1 MSKSPILSCLGIGP
15 PKNEWHQ
22 NQKLC
27 WLVVGQLSRTHN
39 RLSHGCFDENAFSVR
54 NVEVTTNGYWSEIC
68 GYAEVPNPSYPAEF
82 LVHFPTPPAGD
93 LWILDTDYEN
103 FSSVYACTDFFGV
116 FKIEF
121 AWILVRDPKN
131 VAFEA
136 ISRALDAFKKQNLST
151 DGFLPMAHEN
161 CGDYE
166 NPAGGKPCIPGN

>member
-1 MSKSPILSCLGIGP
+1 MFS
-15 PKNEWHQ
+15 N
-22 NQKLC
+22 
-27 WLVVGQLSRTHN
+27 
-39 RLSHGCFDENAFSVR
+39 NADYGKFSVR

-131 VAFEA
+131 VTFEA
-136 ISRALDAFKKQNLST
+136 MNRALEAFKNQNLST

-166 NPAGGKPCIPGN
+166 NPAGGKPCTPGNRVA